1 MPAVIENHVPDGTPE
16 PRPRTLTSFDR
27 AYGTRSLSP
36 AYPPVKLA
44 GYYRRSLRDEIPPP
58 VLPST
63 ETLALPNAGTI
74 VLVPN
79 PVPVS
84 ANRQV
89 FPVSHFEICSY
100 IEEAQ
105 RFLATTDLN

>member
-1 MPAVIENHVPDGTPE
+1 MIKNRVPDGTPE
-16 PRPRTLTSFDR
+16 TRPRILTNLIR
-27 AYGTRSLSP
+27 AYGTRSIRL
-36 AYPPVKLA
+36 AYPPVELA
-44 GYYRRSLRDEIPPP
+44 GYCHRGTKSCPI
-58 VLPST
+58 LPSPDSI
-63 ETLALPNAGTI
+63 ARPNAGTL

-79 PVPVS
+79 PVPICV
-84 ANRQV
+84 NPEF